1 MIAGVQ
7 PAENLNQPAY
17 LDPQITAQADLESK
31 DEDEDRVLE
40 PQKDTTQSMSN
51 GRSSDSNG
59 GDGNNG
65 GTITAGTTTAGTTT
79 IAGTVTAASMVMVTL
94 MKIIPMKPASMKQ
107 VPVVKIEM
115 MMMTEM
121 TKKMLTLVSTM
132 MIYLRTAS
140 WTLLVT
146 SVLT

>member
-1 MIAGVQ
+1 MVAGWHARIEKNSQTFPAAFEHARMIAGVQ

-79 IAGTVTAASMVMVTL
+79 MAGTVTAASMVMVTL
-94 MKIIPMKPASMKQ
+94 MKIIPMKPE
-107 VPVVKIEM
+107 PN
-115 MMMTEM
+115 
-121 TKKMLTLVSTM
+121 
-132 MIYLRTAS
+132 
-140 WTLLVT
+140 
-146 SVLT
+146 